1 MKQERDKTTREKMS
15 PRETENESIAGKI
28 DWMRET
34 IKSQTESEGERRE

>member
-1 MKQERDKTTREKMS
+1 MGRDREKATREKMS
-15 PRETENESIAGKI
+15 PRETETESIAGKI